1 MLRCLERRKSRL
13 NARPLQG
20 IPQRA
25 VQRGDL
31 GEDLAPDG
39 WQAVEGA
46 LGVGLGAR
54 RQGIGHEAGGAE
66 RRQQADARLAIGARL
81 QARAL
86 GREQGDFLADRRS
99 RARRLFAH
107 HQVGDGRKSRDK
119 QRRRDKRPAHASCI
133 VGLGRTR
140 RHAAFLT

>member
-1 MLRCLERRKSRL
+1 
-13 NARPLQG
+13 
-20 IPQRA
+20 
-25 VQRGDL
+25 V
-31 GEDLAPDG
+31 APDG
-39 WQAVEGA
+39 RQAVECA

-54 RQGIGHEAGGAE
+54 CQRIGHEAGGAE

-86 GREQGDFLADRRS
+86 GREQGDFLADRRT
-99 RARRLFAH
+99 RARRLVT
-107 HQVGDGRKSRDK
+107 HQQIGDGSKSRAK
-119 QRRRDKRPAHASCI
+119 QCRRDKRPAHASCI